1 MAKCFRVVGQGIPV
15 RMSDADAFE
24 VVVRDHDGE
33 YCPKHVWKAER
44 ASAYRVERGDACLR
58 KLVTNDVTVKP
69 VISPT
74 GTLQTHHQHKRRA
87 A

>member
-1 MAKCFRVVGQGIPV
+1 MAKCFQVVGQGVPV
-15 RMSDADAFE
+15 RMSDDDAHQ

-44 ASAYRVERGDACLR
+44 DSAYRVERKDNCLR
-58 KLVTNDVTVKP
+58 RLVGRQIT
-69 VISPT
+69 PT
-74 GTLQTHHQHKRRA
+74 GTLARHDQHKKGRA